1 MEDLNLENK
10 LSIYNYTVKELENIL
25 INDGMKRYQAS
36 QIYDWIYRKG
46 VKDFSLMTN
55 IGKKNETYFKNKFQ
69 INALKIKKKQ
79 ESSDETRKYLFE
91 LEDGNYIETVLMKQ
105 DYGYSV
111 CVSSQVGCNMGCAF
125 CASGLHK
132 KVRNLETYELVL
144 QVSTINE
151 ELRKVNERVSHV
163 VIMGIGEPFDNYDNV
178 LRFIEIINYPLG
190 LEIGARHITLSTSGI
205 VPKILEFASFDIHV
219 NLAVSLHFPNDEL
232 RSKYMKVN
240 RAYNLTELM
249 NALNTY
255 YSITKRRLTF
265 EYILIDGVND
275 QVCHA
280 YELIDLIRG
289 MNAYVNLIP
298 MNETTGLLK
307 RSSEKN
313 INRFFDILQKNN
325 IQCTIRREQGH
336 DIDAACGQLRIKT
349 MQNKE

>member
-190 LEIGARHITLSTSGI
+190 L
-205 VPKILEFASFDIHV
+205 
-219 NLAVSLHFPNDEL
+219 
-232 RSKYMKVN
+232 
-240 RAYNLTELM
+240 YNL
-249 NALNTY
+249 
-255 YSITKRRLTF
+255 
-265 EYILIDGVND
+265 
-275 QVCHA
+275 
-280 YELIDLIRG
+280 
-289 MNAYVNLIP
+289 
-298 MNETTGLLK
+298 
-307 RSSEKN
+307 
-313 INRFFDILQKNN
+313 
-325 IQCTIRREQGH
+325 
-336 DIDAACGQLRIKT
+336 
-349 MQNKE
+349 